1 MEDPEKREFL
11 GMGHFGL
18 IDDDDIMR

>member
-11 GMGHFGL
+11 GMGHFCL